1 MTLRGIGVA
10 LELAGARS
18 ALLAAS
24 LEKERSHDLR
34 RGRFGAESFPTDPF
48 PAPRPVSETT
58 AFTGLNSRR
67 AQTPLP
73 FASGAEGWRFEPA
86 RVHQRF

>member
-18 ALLAAS
+18 ALLSAS

-34 RGRFGAESFPTDPF
+34 RGRFGAEPSPTDPGRARC
-48 PAPRPVSETT
+48 PTSDAT
-58 AFTGLNSRR
+58 ALHGFGR
-67 AQTPLP
+67 AVPGMDPTSVRLR
-73 FASGAEGWRFEPA
+73 S
-86 RVHQRF
+86 

>member
-24 LEKERSHDLR
+24 LEKE
-34 RGRFGAESFPTDPF
+34 
-48 PAPRPVSETT
+48 
-58 AFTGLNSRR
+58 
-67 AQTPLP
+67 
-73 FASGAEGWRFEPA
+73 
-86 RVHQRF
+86 